1 MAIPIAEKPGD
12 VKVFGDGQMGGKGT
26 GLARIN
32 ASYIPQTKKLRTYI
46 LTTSFFDEFV
56 AGGAKIGDQERGI
69 LASILDQLGDVPI
82 SIRSSATN
90 EAGIGTEGTGHVHAG
105 EHTSFMLPNNHPEAE
120 VRLNQLARAACC
132 IYQDF
137 LESPAYHRREKMAV
151 VINPIP
157 GIFDDT
163 RAGQVYYPYI
173 SGIANSFFPYALK
186 NQDPNEG
193 FARLAFGHGYATVL
207 DDFPV
212 ISMATIANPLPI
224 DLLRIG
230 SGQQFFYAL
239 DLTKN
244 KDLAGEELETM
255 TKLHVTFANYHK
267 IRLLGLHKDLITI
280 EELVQNDH
288 FRFRSGLAEIMRRV
302 AGIVDTHFQIEF
314 VFNIDF
320 SVKDREE
327 GTFHIVQLT
336 QLPRLQFESVAMPE
350 AAAHTY
356 LAIGS
361 LQGHGVKRG
370 VKFAVVVS
378 PFAYSSTMHDQVRE
392 TISNLNRQ
400 MREAGDAY
408 ILVVPGR
415 LGSRNRDWGIYL
427 DYPDVDGAVGIF
439 EYGVDIA
446 GRAEPLPEER
456 DLTGGLYGSHFLY
469 MIQGGADEA
478 ERRLQTRMYGTQGT
492 HFLTNLMCRN
502 VVYGYIAPGKDTIDP
517 WLFAGGAEGS
527 PVYVLNFPEQVTIF
541 ADALNQRCEVVIEKE

>member
-1 MAIPIAEKPGD
+1 MAIPVVEKPGD
-12 VKVFGDGQMGGKGT
+12 VKVFGDGQMGGKGA
-26 GLARIN
+26 GLAKIN
-32 ASYIPQTKKLRTYI
+32 GCYIPQTKKLPTYI
-46 LTTSFFDEFV
+46 LTTSFFDQFV
-56 AGGAKIGDQERGI
+56 AGGAEAGDEECEV
-69 LASILDQLGDVPI
+69 LASILGEIGDVPM

-90 EAGIGTEGTGHVHAG
+90 EAGIGTEGTGDVHAG
-105 EHTSFMLPNNHPEAE
+105 EHTSFMLPNNHPEGE
-120 VRLNQLARAACC
+120 VRLAQLRQAARH

-137 LESPAYHRREKMAV
+137 LESPAYRRQEKMALV
-151 VINPIP
+151 VNPIP
-157 GIFDDT
+157 GLFDDT
-163 RAGQVYYPYI
+163 RAGPVYYPYI
-173 SGIANSFFPYALK
+173 SGIANSFFPYALR

-230 SGQQFFYAL
+230 AGQQFFYAL
-239 DLTKN
+239 DLTRN
-244 KDLAGEELETM
+244 KDLGGDELETM

-288 FRFRSGLAEIMRRV
+288 FRFKSGLAEIMRRV
-302 AGIVDTHFQIEF
+302 AAIVDTHFQLEF

-336 QLPRLQFESVAMPE
+336 QLPRLQFEALAMPE

-356 LAIGS
+356 LAIAS

-370 VKFAVVVS
+370 IKAAIVVS
-378 PFAYSSTMHDQVRE
+378 PFAYSSAMHDQVRE
-392 TISNLNRQ
+392 RIADLNRT

-415 LGSRNRDWGIYL
+415 LGSRNKDWGIYL
-427 DYPDVDGAVGIF
+427 DYPDVDGAAGIF

-478 ERRLQTRMYGTQGT
+478 ERRLQTRMFGTQGT

-502 VVYGYIAPGKDTIDP
+502 VVYGYVAPGKDIIDP
-517 WLFAGGAEGS
+517 WLFAGGAEGA
-527 PVYVLNFPEQVTIF
+527 PVYVLTFPKKVTIF
-541 ADALNQRCEVVIEKE
+541 ADALNQHCEVVTEE

>member
-1 MAIPIAEKPGD
+1 MATRPFEKPGD
-12 VKVFGDGQMGGKGT
+12 VKVFGDGQMGGKGA
-26 GLARIN
+26 GLAKIN
-32 ASYIPQTKKLRTYI
+32 ACYIPQTKRLRTYI
-46 LTTSFFDEFV
+46 ITTSFFDEFV
-56 AGGAKIGDQERGI
+56 AGGGNLGDEARGV
-69 LASILDQLGDVPI
+69 LASILDELGDAPI

-90 EAGIGTEGTGHVHAG
+90 EAGIGVEGTRDVHAG
-105 EHTSFMLPNNHPEAE
+105 EHTSFMLPNNHPEAG
-120 VRLNQLARAACC
+120 VRLGQLMRAACH

-137 LESPAYHRREKMAV
+137 LESPAYQRQEKMAV
-151 VINPIP
+151 VVNPIP

-230 SGQQFFYAL
+230 AGQQFFYAL

-244 KDLAGEELETM
+244 RDLDGEEMETM

-302 AGIVDTHFQIEF
+302 AAIVDTQFQIEF

-320 SVKDREE
+320 SVKDREQ

-336 QLPRLQFESVAMPE
+336 QLPRLQFEAVAMP
-350 AAAHTY
+350 AAVAHTY
-356 LAIGS
+356 LAVSS

-370 VKFAVVVS
+370 VHAAVVVS
-378 PFAYSSTMHDQVRE
+378 PFAYSSAMHDEVCR
-392 TISNLNRQ
+392 TIADLNRR
-400 MREAGDAY
+400 MREAGEAY

-478 ERRLQTRMYGTQGT
+478 ERRMQTRMFGTQGT

-502 VVYGYIAPGKDTIDP
+502 VIYGYIAPGKDIIDP
-517 WLFAGGAEGS
+517 WFFAGGAEGAPAYALAFPK
-527 PVYVLNFPEQVTIF
+527 PVSVF
-541 ADALNQRCEVVIEKE
+541 ADALNQRCQVVIEKE